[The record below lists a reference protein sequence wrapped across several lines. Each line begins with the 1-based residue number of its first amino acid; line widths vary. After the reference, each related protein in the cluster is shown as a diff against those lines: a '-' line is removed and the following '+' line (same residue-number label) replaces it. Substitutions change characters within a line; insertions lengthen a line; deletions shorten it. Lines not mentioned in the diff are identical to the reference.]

1 MNKTILIVDDNKN
14 FVRALKSSLIERG
27 FEVLTAFNIIEAE
40 QVAKE
45 NEPEFCIVDLKMP
58 GESGLK
64 LIPRLLEI
72 DPETNIV
79 ILTGYA
85 HVETAI
91 EAIKLGAT
99 HYLSKP
105 VEVDEILE
113 AFNKKEGNP
122 DANLHDTVASLDDVE
137 KEHILSVLKKNNN
150 NITATARELKLHR
163 RTLQRKLG
171 KI

>member
-14 FVRALKSSLIERG
+14 FVKVLKSSLEERG
-27 FEVLTAFNIIEAE
+27 FEVITAHNVTEAAE
-40 QVAKE
+40 VARAY
-45 NEPEFCIVDLKMP
+45 EPEYCVVDLKMP

-64 LIPRLLEI
+64 LIPKLIAI

-79 ILTGYA
+79 VLTGYA
-85 HVETAI
+85 HIETAI

-105 VEVDEILE
+105 VEVDDILE

-122 DANLHDTVASLDDVE
+122 DANLHDKVASLDDVE
-137 KEHILSVLKKNNN
+137 RDHILSVLKKNNN
-150 NITATARELKLHR
+150 NISATARELKLHR
-163 RTLQRKLG
+163 RTLQRKLI

>member
-14 FVRALKSSLIERG
+14 FVKALKSALQDKN
-27 FEVLTAFNIIEAE
+27 FEVLTAHNIKDAE
-40 QVAKE
+40 SVAKE
-45 NEPEFCIVDLKMP
+45 HEPEFCIVDLKMP

-72 DPETNIV
+72 DPQTNIV

-105 VEVDEILE
+105 VEVDEILA
-113 AFNKKEGNP
+113 AFDKKEGNP
-122 DANLHDTVASLDDVE
+122 DTMINDTVASLDDVE

-150 NITATARELKLHR
+150 NISATARELKLHR

>member
-1 MNKTILIVDDNKN
+1 MNKSILIVDDNKS
-14 FVRALKSSLIERG
+14 FVKAMKGSLEMRG
-27 FEVLTAFNIIEAE
+27 YDVHVAYDIKEAE
-40 QVAKE
+40 VVATE
-45 NEPEFCIVDLKMP
+45 HEPEYCIIDLKMP

-64 LIPRLLEI
+64 LIPRLLAI
-72 DPETNIV
+72 DPETKIV
-79 ILTGYA
+79 MLTGYA

-105 VEVDEILE
+105 VEVDEILA
-113 AFNKKEGNP
+113 AFHKTAGNP
-122 DANLHDTVASLDDVE
+122 DTEIKDVASLDDVE
-137 KEHILSVLKKNNN
+137 KEYILSILKKNNN
-150 NITATARELKLHR
+150 NVSATARELKLHR